1 MKQVQIRFAG
11 DNKYITKRRG
21 ILPMFGY
28 QGQFFIADVTGGGG
42 GGTATSV
49 RRNLPF
55 NAFGSGRKLATAR
68 GNHGDRARRS
78 TVGRP
83 QSQKEVWHQALGCC
97 YQK

>member
-11 DNKYITKRRG
+11 DNKYTTKRRG
-21 ILPMFGY
+21 ILPVFGY
-28 QGQFFIADVTGGGG
+28 QGAILHCGRDGGGPW
-42 GGTATSV
+42 TATSV
-49 RRNLPF
+49 RHNLPF
-55 NAFGSGRKLATAR
+55 NAYGSGRKLATAR